1 LRVRPVNE
9 EEYNRKYATLRILK
23 SIQEYLKADSPT
35 ATAVYPI
42 KVPDDL
48 LIQVLK
54 LEGPEEADNLIH
66 HIFKLGLN
74 FWSEKIFS
82 DVFGS
87 PEQLEEFVELV
98 KARNREGNRY

>member
-1 LRVRPVNE
+1 MNE

-23 SIQEYLKADSPT
+23 SIQEYLKVDST
-35 ATAVYPI
+35 SATAVYPI

-54 LEGPEEADNLIH
+54 LQGPEEADNLVH

-87 PEQLEEFVELV
+87 SHQLEEFVELV
-98 KARNREGNRY
+98 KARNKEGNYS